1 MFTHKYEYTIKWI
14 ASPAARNDAGNVCY
28 IIVRLAMTD
37 VAACYVIARSAATR
51 QSIKKDAL
59 FPGRLYIISLIQLI
73 SLQLAF

>member
-14 ASPAARNDAGNVCY
+14 ASPMARNDE
-28 IIVRLAMTD
+28 
-37 VAACYVIARSAATR
+37 
-51 QSIKKDAL
+51 KKDAL